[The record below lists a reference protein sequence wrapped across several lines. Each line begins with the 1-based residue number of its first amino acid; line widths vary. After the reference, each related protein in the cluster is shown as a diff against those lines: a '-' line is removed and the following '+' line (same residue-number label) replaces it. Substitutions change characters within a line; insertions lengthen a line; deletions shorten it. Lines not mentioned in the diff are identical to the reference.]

1 MERFQSWAEIEAFE
15 DARFGI
21 TGPTEAE
28 VKLKQAVER
37 GEPCLLDGV
46 PGPYNKTCPN
56 APKSWDHL
64 AGARHIR
71 ADVLRF
77 FLLGSASD
85 APITEKGTSVDG
97 AWVSGKLD
105 ISYCQISANTLLAN
119 SYFER
124 RLSASGTAFGAN
136 VSLSGSNLPAFHAV
150 GARIEG
156 QLSLEK
162 ISLRGGHD
170 KTLFLQNARIGG
182 GLFFRRVRACKG
194 QLDLSAAQVA
204 RLVDDEASWDQVE
217 QLFLDGFTYTS
228 LTGSSTFTDAERRLA
243 WLAKSD
249 RSVSNFRPAP
259 YTQLA
264 KTLSAMGHA
273 NEARK
278 VRVALEGKLWE
289 HARDERRV
297 TLDGSVG
304 AGIRSIGADLI
315 NGVTW
320 LWQQFLRLLIG
331 YGYKPTRALW
341 VLVVL
346 IGALS
351 VTAQKAW
358 DEGDFAPSAGVILNS
373 DAWADADSAPNPAE
387 AWGETPAGKD
397 WETFY
402 PLTYAADVV
411 IPIIELGQTAAWA
424 PSTNRGPWG
433 WHLWWARWVFTA
445 LGWIVTALGAAAISG
460 IIRRE

>member
-15 DARFGI
+15 DARFRI

-28 VKLKQAVER
+28 VKLKQAVAR

-46 PGPYNKTCPN
+46 PGPYHKTRPN
-56 APKSWDHL
+56 APKSWEHL
-64 AGARHIR
+64 PGTRHIR

-77 FLLGSASD
+77 FLLGGAND

-97 AWVSGKLD
+97 AWISGKLD
-105 ISYCQISANTLLAN
+105 ISYCQISANTLLGN

-150 GARIEG
+150 GARIDG

-170 KTLFLQNARIGG
+170 KTLFLQNARIGS

-204 RLVDDEASWDQVE
+204 RLVDDVDSWDQVE
-217 QLFLDGFTYTS
+217 QLLLDGFTYTS

-243 WLAKSD
+243 WLAKAD
-249 RSVSNFRPAP
+249 KSVSNFRPAP

-297 TLDGSVG
+297 ELDGSVG
-304 AGIRSIGADLI
+304 AGMRSIGADLV

-373 DAWADADSAPNPAE
+373 DAWAEADSAPNPAE

>member
-1 MERFQSWAEIEAFE
+1 MERFQSWAEIEAYE
-15 DARFGI
+15 DARFRI

-28 VKLKQAVER
+28 VKLKQAVAR

-46 PGPYNKTCPN
+46 PGPYHKTRPN
-56 APKSWDHL
+56 APKSWEHL
-64 AGARHIR
+64 PGARHIR

-77 FLLGSASD
+77 FLLGGAND

-97 AWVSGKLD
+97 AWISGKLD
-105 ISYCQISANTLLAN
+105 ISYCQISANTLLGN

-170 KTLFLQNARIGG
+170 KTLFLQNARIGS

-204 RLVDDEASWDQVE
+204 RLVDDVDSWDQVE
-217 QLFLDGFTYTS
+217 QLLLDGFTYTS

-243 WLAKSD
+243 WLSKADK
-249 RSVSNFRPAP
+249 SVSNFRPAP

-278 VRVALEGKLWE
+278 VRVC
-289 HARDERRV
+289 
-297 TLDGSVG
+297 
-304 AGIRSIGADLI
+304 
-315 NGVTW
+315 
-320 LWQQFLRLLIG
+320 
-331 YGYKPTRALW
+331 
-341 VLVVL
+341 
-346 IGALS
+346 
-351 VTAQKAW
+351 
-358 DEGDFAPSAGVILNS
+358 
-373 DAWADADSAPNPAE
+373 
-387 AWGETPAGKD
+387 
-397 WETFY
+397 
-402 PLTYAADVV
+402 
-411 IPIIELGQTAAWA
+411 
-424 PSTNRGPWG
+424 
-433 WHLWWARWVFTA
+433 
-445 LGWIVTALGAAAISG
+445 
-460 IIRRE
+460 